1 MKSLTI
7 STILICLLLLGCD
20 SQRIFD
26 QYTEIEGK
34 WHQDSAITYSF
45 DLPDASI
52 SHDMFLNITYDRT
65 YPYYNLYVSFRL
77 LDESDSILE
86 ERLEELIFFDPKTG
100 YPQGNGSGG
109 QYELQRPL
117 AEQYVF
123 PGKGIYKVEFSQFMR
138 VEELPDIRR
147 IGFRLEKFE
156 EN

>member
-1 MKSLTI
+1 VKSLTI
-7 STILICLLLLGCD
+7 SAISFCLLLLGCD

-26 QYTEIEGK
+26 QYTEVEGK
-34 WHQDSAITYSF
+34 WHQDSTLSYSF
-45 DLPDASI
+45 NLPDASI
-52 SHDMFLNITYDRT
+52 HYNMFLNITYDRT

-77 LDESDSILE
+77 LDESDSILQ

-100 YPQGNGSGG
+100 YPQGNGSGE

-117 AEQYVF
+117 AEQFMF
-123 PGKGIYKVEFSQFMR
+123 PDKGIYKVEFSQFMR
-138 VEELPDIRR
+138 VEELPAIRR